1 MKESRPL
8 FCSKPLAVKQH
19 RRIMNLL
26 LKLIDF
32 PPLEVSF
39 IIIIIFLL
47 FYSSLFIVNQ
57 YSIIQKYFFNTH
69 QR

>member
-1 MKESRPL
+1 
-8 FCSKPLAVKQH
+8 
-19 RRIMNLL
+19 MNLL